1 MGYNILVI
9 NWQDIRNPLGGGAEV
24 HLHEIFKRIVE
35 MGHRVTLLCCK
46 HKDLPNEELVDGIS
60 VIRRGNRNFFNFS
73 VPFFYREL
81 KKQNS
86 FDIVIDDINKIPF
99 YTPHFVKEPIIGI
112 IHHLFGSS
120 IFIEAALPVALY
132 VKLAEKLIPRIYRN
146 IPMVVVSNSTKEE
159 LVSKGFLEENISLV
173 YNAVDSSAYKYEP
186 DKKSPKP
193 VIGYLGRIKKYKS
206 VNHLILAF
214 DEVIK
219 TIPEAELIL
228 VGDGDYLPEVK
239 RLTAKL
245 NLQNKVTFTGA
256 THFQSKIDFL
266 NKMWFMVNPS
276 PKEGWGLTV
285 IEANSCGLPVI
296 AANSP
301 GLRDSVVNN
310 ETGLLYPYGD
320 TKKLAQLI
328 INLIQNNKLRNS
340 FIKPCINWAN
350 QFNWNKSANDM
361 IQLITNVLTRREK
374 DAKR

>member
-35 MGHRVTLLCCK
+35 MGHQVTLLCCK
-46 HKDLPNEELVDGIS
+46 HKDLPGEEIVDGIR
-60 VIRRGNRNFFNFS
+60 VIRRSNRNFFNFS
-73 VPFFYREL
+73 VPFYYREL
-81 KKQNS
+81 KKQNN

-132 VKLAEKLIPRIYRN
+132 VKYAEKLIPRVYQN
-146 IPMVVVSNSTKEE
+146 IPMAVVSNSTKEE
-159 LVSKGFLEENISLV
+159 LVSKGFREENISLV
-173 YNAVDSSAYKYEP
+173 YNAVDASAYQYEP
-186 DKKSPKP
+186 EKKSSKP

-214 DEVIK
+214 DDVIK

-256 THFQSKIDFL
+256 THFQSKIDCL
-266 NKMWFMVNPS
+266 NNMWFMVNPS

-301 GLRDSVVNN
+301 GLRDSVVDGK
-310 ETGLLYPYGD
+310 TGLLYPYGD
-320 TKKLAQLI
+320 TKKLAQLM

-340 FIKPCINWAN
+340 FTKPCINWAS

-361 IQLITNVLTRREK
+361 IKLITDVLTRRET
-374 DAKR
+374 DAK